1 MELYGIKLIG
11 VNAQVGEKLLFT
23 VGLFIVVAI
32 LRWMLQQFA
41 RRLFSGHGQTRTR
54 FWTRQAVN
62 LSTALLF
69 LVVLLS
75 VWFDNPSNLGIAV
88 GLVTAGLAFALQ
100 KVILSL
106 AGYIVIL
113 RGNTFNVGDR
123 IAMGG
128 VRGDVIALDFL
139 FTTIMEI
146 GQLPSVR
153 AYASTTWVMGRQY
166 TGRLVSVA
174 NGQIFDEPVFNY
186 SRDFPYIWDEIH
198 VPIAYAD
205 DRTRAEQILL
215 DAAARHTQS
224 VQQLG
229 RAAVDMMLRRY
240 AIPIEDLEPRVFY
253 RITDNWLELA
263 LRFVAHDRNIRD
275 LKDAMSRDILREFDK
290 AGIGIASATYDI
302 VGFPPLRLDQR
313 FNSTPKPSAPD
324 QQQDDGSE
332 HV

>member
-1 MELYGIKLIG
+1 MEFYGIKLIG

-23 VGLFIVVAI
+23 IGLFIVVAI
-32 LRWMLQQFA
+32 LRWMLQQVA
-41 RRLFSGHGQTRTR
+41 RRIFSGHGQSRIR
-54 FWTRQAVN
+54 FWTRQIVN

-100 KVILSL
+100 KVLLSL

-146 GQLPSVR
+146 GQPPSVQGD
-153 AYASTTWVMGRQY
+153 ASTTWVMGRQY
-166 TGRLVSVA
+166 TGRLVSVS

-205 DRTRAEQILL
+205 DRTRAEQVLL

-224 VQQLG
+224 VQDLG
-229 RAAVDMMLRRY
+229 VVAVEMMLRRY

-263 LRFVAHDRNIRD
+263 LRFVAHDRNIRS
-275 LKDAMSRDILREFDK
+275 LKDAMSREILREFDK
-290 AGIGIASATYDI
+290 AGIGIASATYNI

-313 FNSTPKPSAPD
+313 SSKSSTPEGP
-324 QQQDDGSE
+324 
-332 HV
+332 

>member
-11 VNAQVGEKLLFT
+11 VNPQVGEKLLFT
-23 VGLFIVVAI
+23 VALFIVVAI
-32 LRWMLQQFA
+32 LRWLMRQLV
-41 RRLFSGHGQTRTR
+41 RSLFSGRGQTRLR

-62 LSTALLF
+62 LSTAVFF

-75 VWFDNPSNLGIAV
+75 VWFDKPSNLGLAV

-100 KVILSL
+100 KVVLSL

-128 VRGDVIALDFL
+128 VRGDVISLDFL

-146 GQLPSVR
+146 GQPPSVR
-153 AYASTTWVMGRQY
+153 GDAPATWVMGRQY
-166 TGRLVSVA
+166 TGRIVSVS

-198 VPIAYAD
+198 IPIAYAD
-205 DRTRAEQILL
+205 DRIHAEQILL
-215 DAAARHTQS
+215 DAAARHTESIQDLS
-224 VQQLG
+224 KD
-229 RAAVDMMLRRY
+229 AVEIMLRRY
-240 AIPIEDLEPRVFY
+240 AIPIQDLQPRVFY

-263 LRFVAHDRNIRD
+263 LRFVTHDRNVRD
-275 LKDAMSRDILREFDK
+275 LKDAMSRDILRDFEK

-302 VGFPPLRLDQR
+302 VGFPPLRLDR
-313 FNSTPKPSAPD
+313 LPETNPNT
-324 QQQDDGSE
+324 
-332 HV
+332 